1 MHDELLVIIPAYNE
15 AERIGHVL
23 GTIGRRFTNIIVVD
37 DCSTDGTR
45 EVVRS
50 HGARVVRHPINRG
63 LGGALG
69 TGFAVARK
77 EGFGYAATCDADGQH
92 TAGDLERVVA
102 PVLAGDAD
110 LAIGSRFLER
120 DGEMPPVKSLG
131 NALLTGMTNL
141 LFGSHVTD
149 SQSGLRALNRNALD
163 VMDIYYDDY
172 AVSSEIV
179 KLAVQ
184 HDLSVTEVPIATLY
198 DDYNIERGTKV
209 WHGTTIAG
217 EIVDAFLRGRKR

>member
-1 MHDELLVIIPAYNE
+1 VHDDVLVIIPALDE
-15 AERIGHVL
+15 AERIGPVL
-23 GTIGRRFTNIIVVD
+23 KAVGRRFPSILVVD

-45 EVVRS
+45 EVARS

-77 EGFGYAATCDADGQH
+77 EDFRYVATCDADGQH
-92 TAGDLERVVA
+92 RMEDLDRVVA

-110 LAIGSRFLER
+110 LVIGSRFLER
-120 DGEMPPVKSLG
+120 EGEMPPVKSIG
-131 NALLTGMTNL
+131 NTFLTALTNL
-141 LFGSHVTD
+141 LFGSRVSD
-149 SQSGLRALNRNALD
+149 SQSGLRALNRKALD

-179 KLAVQ
+179 KLAAQ
-184 HDLSVTEVPIATLY
+184 NGLAIKEVPIATLY

-209 WHGTTIAG
+209 WHGTAIAS
-217 EIVDAFLRGRKR
+217 EMVDAFVRERKR